1 MRLQMHGHGR
11 RGYGFSR
18 RHAVTEWGWSFL
30 IKQHLFPAI
39 RCVSTLFGRAKSAT
53 CLGGALLSITGSLP
67 TCIPSR
73 SEGGEETHARDV
85 AHGEHA
91 HGEGVKC
98 FRVKMKSSGV
108 QRGTS
113 PFSSGSYSLYRSPK
127 SVGKSNPP
135 EHQAAA
141 SFQPS
146 ISTGIPPLSV
156 FSPLETTHVL
166 SDCPSGISHTWYRCK
181 LKASR
186 CAHFDPLS
194 SSHAFLSAIN
204 PAAGAAE
211 SQFSF
216 DFVPLDIEATSARG
230 GPDSHLC
237 LHSLNEAFVTVMIL
251 ILILIICRG

>member
-1 MRLQMHGHGR
+1 M
-11 RGYGFSR
+11 
-18 RHAVTEWGWSFL
+18 HAVTEWGWSFL

-73 SEGGEETHARDV
+73 REETHARDV

-98 FRVKMKSSGV
+98 FRVKMKNSGV

-146 ISTGIPPLSV
+146 ISTGI
-156 FSPLETTHVL
+156 SPLCLCSRL
-166 SDCPSGISHTWYRCK
+166 SNRRTCCPTVRPAFRTRGIVV
-181 LKASR
+181 
-186 CAHFDPLS
+186 
-194 SSHAFLSAIN
+194 N
-204 PAAGAAE
+204 
-211 SQFSF
+211 
-216 DFVPLDIEATSARG
+216 
-230 GPDSHLC
+230 
-237 LHSLNEAFVTVMIL
+237 
-251 ILILIICRG
+251 

>member
-1 MRLQMHGHGR
+1 MRCPLWDRSPHVSHPEGR
-11 RGYGFSR
+11 RGDTCARRWATLHMVSR
-18 RHAVTEWGWSFL
+18 RAE
-30 IKQHLFPAI
+30 
-39 RCVSTLFGRAKSAT
+39 R
-53 CLGGALLSITGSLP
+53 
-67 TCIPSR
+67 
-73 SEGGEETHARDV
+73 
-85 AHGEHA
+85 
-91 HGEGVKC
+91 VKC
-98 FRVKMKSSGV
+98 FRVEVKMRHSPISS
-108 QRGTS
+108 R
-113 PFSSGSYSLYRSPK
+113 SYSLHESPK
-127 SVGKSNPP
+127 SVGQSNPPP

-146 ISTGIPPLSV
+146 ISTGISPLSV
-156 FSPLETTHVL
+156 FSPLEPTHVL

-230 GPDSHLC
+230 GPVSQLC

-251 ILILIICRG
+251 ILIIIICRS

>member
-1 MRLQMHGHGR
+1 MDLNACSYRVGMELSDQTASFSCHPARVHTFWPGEERHMFRGCAAVHYGIAPHMYPIPKGGR
-11 RGYGFSR
+11 R
-18 RHAVTEWGWSFL
+18 
-30 IKQHLFPAI
+30 
-39 RCVSTLFGRAKSAT
+39 
-53 CLGGALLSITGSLP
+53 
-67 TCIPSR
+67 
-73 SEGGEETHARDV
+73 GEETHARDV

-98 FRVKMKSSGV
+98 FRVKMKNSGV

-146 ISTGIPPLSV
+146 ISTGISPLSV
-156 FSPLETTHVL
+156 FSPLEPTHVL